1 MPKSKRAKVV
11 HLTKVDKKGK
21 ELTLK
26 LFAAV
31 QESLDAYQYCFVFSV
46 DNMRNTFLK
55 QVRSDFPDSRYRPEI
70 SSIPCRN
77 VTNT

>member
-11 HLTKVDKKGK
+11 HLTKVEKKGK

-26 LFAAV
+26 LFSGV
-31 QESLDAYQYCFVFSV
+31 QQSLDAYQYCFVFSV

-55 QVRSDFPDSRYRPEI
+55 QVRSDFPDSRYAPI
-70 SSIPCRN
+70 VLLPSA
-77 VTNT
+77 T